1 MNSHHPLRRK
11 DRAIGEEEAYCLL
24 AEAEY
29 GVLATVDAQ
38 GQPYGVPLNFCV
50 TEGAIYF
57 HCAKS
62 GHKIDNIRAN
72 PKASFTVVGKTRV
85 LPADFGTLYESAIAF
100 GELFEVH
107 DKEKQQGLEGLLLKY
122 SHNFLQEGRQYIDA
136 MAAKTRVFKLSL
148 QTLSGKSRK

>member
-1 MNSHHPLRRK
+1 MHTIHPLRRK
-11 DRAIGEEEAYCLL
+11 DRATSEEEAMRILTD
-24 AEAEY
+24 AEY

-50 TEGAIYF
+50 MTGAIYF
-57 HCAKS
+57 HCAKT
-62 GHKIDNIRAN
+62 GHKIDNISAN
-72 PKASFTVVGKTRV
+72 PKASFSVVGKTRV

-107 DKEKQQGLEGLLLKY
+107 DKEKQQALEGLLLKY